1 MITLLSPAKKLSI
14 ECCAMEHP
22 QTQCAF
28 LDQSRKIVN
37 ILKKF
42 DPIDLQNLMGISEN
56 LSFLNFER
64 FKNWRLPF
72 STDSARQAIFSFTGD
87 TYVGLD
93 AGTFTNKDLQFAQDN
108 TRILSGLYGLL
119 RPMDIIMPYRLEM
132 GTKLKT
138 NRGTSLYDFWST
150 LISKLLND
158 ELVSHEKSIIINCA
172 SVEYFKAV
180 NMKILKA
187 KVVTPVFKEIRNG
200 MPRIISF
207 FAKKARGAMARYI
220 ITNQINDIDGII
232 SFDLDNYSYNES
244 LSSRYEP
251 VFTRYS
257 A

>member
-1 MITLLSPAKKLSI
+1 MITLLSPAKKLSN
-14 ECCAMEHP
+14 ECNAMEYT
-22 QTQCAF
+22 QTQCTF
-28 LDQSRKIVN
+28 LDQSREIVN

-72 STDSARQAIFSFTGD
+72 STESARQAIFSFMGD
-87 TYVGLD
+87 TYTGLD
-93 AGTFTNKDLQFAQDN
+93 AGTFTNKDLLFAQDN

-150 LISKLLND
+150 LISNLLND
-158 ELVSHEKSIIINCA
+158 KLCSHEKSIIINCA

-180 NMKILKA
+180 NMKTLKA
-187 KVVTPVFKEIRNG
+187 EVVTPVFKEIRNG
-200 MPRIISF
+200 KPRIISF
-207 FAKKARGAMARYI
+207 FAKRARGAMARYI

-244 LSSRYEP
+244 LSSKYEP

-257 A
+257 D

>member
-42 DPIDLQNLMGISEN
+42 DPIDLQNLMGISES

-93 AGTFTNKDLQFAQDN
+93 AGTFTNRDLQFAQDN

-138 NRGTSLYDFWST
+138 KRGTSLYDFWST

>member
-14 ECCAMEHP
+14 ECSAMEHP
-22 QTQCAF
+22 QTQCVF
-28 LDQSRKIVN
+28 LDQSHEIVN
-37 ILKKF
+37 ILKNF
-42 DPIDLQNLMGISEN
+42 DPNDLQNLMGISEN

-72 STDSARQAIFSFTGD
+72 STDSARQAIFSFMGD

-93 AGTFTNKDLQFAQDN
+93 AGTFTNRDLQFAQDN

-180 NMKILKA
+180 NMKMLKA

-200 MPRIISF
+200 RPRIISF
-207 FAKKARGAMARYI
+207 YAKKARGAMARYI
-220 ITNQINDIDGII
+220 ITNQINDINGII

>member
-14 ECCAMEHP
+14 ECNAMGYT

-28 LDQSRKIVN
+28 LDQSRELVN
-37 ILKKF
+37 ILKNF
-42 DPIDLQNLMGISEN
+42 GPIDLQNLMSISEN
-56 LSFLNFER
+56 LSLLNLER
-64 FKNWRLPF
+64 FKSWRLPF
-72 STDSARQAIFSFTGD
+72 SPESARQAIFSFMGD

-93 AGTFTNKDLQFAQDN
+93 ASTFTNKDLQFAQDN
-108 TRILSGLYGLL
+108 TRIFSGLYGLL
-119 RPMDIIMPYRLEM
+119 RPMDLIMPYRLEM

-138 NRGTSLYDFWST
+138 NRGVRLHDYWST
-150 LISKLLND
+150 LISKSLND

-180 NMKILKA
+180 NMSTLKA
-187 KVVTPVFKEIRNG
+187 EVVTPVFKEIRNG
-200 MPRIISF
+200 KPRIISF
-207 FAKKARGAMARYI
+207 FAKRARGAMARYI

-232 SFDLDNYSYNES
+232 SFDMDNYAYNES

>member
-14 ECCAMEHP
+14 ECHAMGYP
-22 QTQCAF
+22 QTQCSF
-28 LDQSRKIVN
+28 LDQSRELVN

-42 DPIDLQNLMGISEN
+42 GPIDLQNLMGISEN
-56 LSFLNFER
+56 LSLLNLER
-64 FKNWRLPF
+64 FKSWRLPF
-72 STDSARQAIFSFTGD
+72 STESARQAVFSFMGD

-119 RPMDIIMPYRLEM
+119 RPMDLIMPYRLEM

-138 NRGTSLYDFWST
+138 NRGVRLHDYWST
-150 LISKLLND
+150 LISKSLNE
-158 ELVSHEKSIIINCA
+158 ELVSHEKSILINCA

-180 NMKILKA
+180 NTKTLRAKI
-187 KVVTPVFKEIRNG
+187 VTPVFKEIRNG
-200 MPRIISF
+200 KPRVISF
-207 FAKKARGAMARYI
+207 FAKRSRGALARYI

-244 LSSRYEP
+244 LSSRYGP

>member
-1 MITLLSPAKKLSI
+1 MITLLSPAKKLSN
-14 ECCAMEHP
+14 ECHAMGDT
-22 QTQCAF
+22 QTQCTF
-28 LDQSRKIVN
+28 LDQSRELVN
-37 ILKKF
+37 ILKNF
-42 DPIDLQNLMGISEN
+42 GPIDLQNLMGISEN
-56 LSFLNFER
+56 LSLLNLER

-72 STDSARQAIFSFTGD
+72 STESARQAIFSFMGD

-119 RPMDIIMPYRLEM
+119 RPMDLIMQYRLEM

-138 NRGTSLYDFWST
+138 YKGAFLHNFWST
-150 LISKLLND
+150 VISKSLND
-158 ELVSHEKSIIINCA
+158 ELVSHEKSIIINCS

-180 NMKILKA
+180 NTKTLRA

-200 MPRIISF
+200 KPRVISF
-207 FAKKARGAMARYI
+207 FAKRSRGAMARYI
-220 ITNQINDIDGII
+220 ITNQINDIAGIT

>member
-1 MITLLSPAKKLSI
+1 
-14 ECCAMEHP
+14 
-22 QTQCAF
+22 
-28 LDQSRKIVN
+28 
-37 ILKKF
+37 
-42 DPIDLQNLMGISEN
+42 
-56 LSFLNFER
+56 
-64 FKNWRLPF
+64 
-72 STDSARQAIFSFTGD
+72 
-87 TYVGLD
+87 
-93 AGTFTNKDLQFAQDN
+93 
-108 TRILSGLYGLL
+108 
-119 RPMDIIMPYRLEM
+119 MDIIMPYRLEM

-180 NMKILKA
+180 NMKMLKA

-200 MPRIISF
+200 RPRIISF
-207 FAKKARGAMARYI
+207 YAKKARGAMARYI
-220 ITNQINDIDGII
+220 ITNQINDINGII

-244 LSSRYEP
+244 LSSKYEP